1 MKMRKSIMLKIIFII
16 TIVMLT
22 IIPNFVYAENGE
34 TSNVTLDGVYITSNE
49 GTYKTGDTISFEVR
63 FSEDIEIPL
72 ILRLNIKIGE
82 NSKNVDQLEGESKGR
97 TIKYSYTIQ
106 ENDSGKISFGSL
118 NSGNEISVKNSQ
130 GENIKIENNVK
141 DFKESINININEP
154 DWTEVKD
161 VNYTIDKSTF
171 DINISEIQGIK
182 NHIYHFFFTVGDE
195 KINIEKD
202 ENGQIT
208 NSYYSSSD
216 SINGLFDF
224 NNILE
229 KNGDIY
235 LSIVEEQEDLSKSEK
250 SYINKTILE
259 NKRIERI
266 EQNGLTKRI
275 YATVFDLTDNKKD
288 NLIFVNEPHS
298 KERKLNVYVGK
309 VTDVSILNAIKNK
322 ESDGMSKLLNYAKN
336 NSNESNKYTLTRQN
350 EYTGTYLSSEL
361 INNASFDIGEYY
373 YMYYVLDNENGK
385 YTSVEDIGL
394 FYANANSKTSYL
406 SSQEDSRFKWEEFD
420 VEDNNTNQEEN
431 NNQNNTQQDIQKP
444 NNENNNDDTVAKE
457 PIPHTGLGIGLLIFI
472 SAIFIIVIVM
482 YKKANYYK
490 DI

>member
-118 NSGNEISVKNSQ
+118 NSGNEISVKNSR

-141 DFKESINININEP
+141 DFKESINININES

-171 DINISEIQGIK
+171 DINISEIPGIK

-224 NNILE
+224 TNILE

-235 LSIVEEQEDLSKSEK
+235 LSIVEE
-250 SYINKTILE
+250 
-259 NKRIERI
+259 
-266 EQNGLTKRI
+266 
-275 YATVFDLTDNKKD
+275 
-288 NLIFVNEPHS
+288 
-298 KERKLNVYVGK
+298 
-309 VTDVSILNAIKNK
+309 
-322 ESDGMSKLLNYAKN
+322 
-336 NSNESNKYTLTRQN
+336 
-350 EYTGTYLSSEL
+350 
-361 INNASFDIGEYY
+361 
-373 YMYYVLDNENGK
+373 
-385 YTSVEDIGL
+385 
-394 FYANANSKTSYL
+394 
-406 SSQEDSRFKWEEFD
+406 
-420 VEDNNTNQEEN
+420 
-431 NNQNNTQQDIQKP
+431 
-444 NNENNNDDTVAKE
+444 
-457 PIPHTGLGIGLLIFI
+457 
-472 SAIFIIVIVM
+472 
-482 YKKANYYK
+482 
-490 DI
+490 